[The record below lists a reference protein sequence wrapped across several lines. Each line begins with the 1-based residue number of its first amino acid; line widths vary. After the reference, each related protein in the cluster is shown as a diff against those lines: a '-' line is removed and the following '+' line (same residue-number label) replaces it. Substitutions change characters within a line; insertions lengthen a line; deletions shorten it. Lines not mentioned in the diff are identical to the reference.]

1 MLDALIEPFTYSYM
15 QRGLAAGALVGIAC
29 AVLGAFVVLRG
40 MAFVGD
46 AIAHTVLPG
55 IVIAYL
61 NGANLFIGALVAG
74 IVTALGIGWIT
85 RDGEIA
91 EDTAIGVI
99 FSGLFALGVLLL
111 STVNSYRDL
120 THILFGNIL
129 GVTDSDL
136 LITLGVTASVL
147 VAVYLV
153 YKELV
158 VASFDA
164 GHASVIGLSPSRVR
178 YGLLVLL
185 SLTVVSGIQTV
196 GVVMVAALLVT
207 PAATASLLTKRLPLT
222 MLIGAVLCMAA
233 VIVGLYASYYAGVAS
248 GAAIVLSLTSF
259 FLVAFLF
266 SPGRGLLT
274 RRVRKS

>member
-1 MLDALIEPFTYSYM
+1 MVFTCMPTRASGTKVNMLDVLIEPFTYSYM

-85 RDGEIA
+85 REGEIA

-120 THILFGNIL
+120 THIL
-129 GVTDSDL
+129 
-136 LITLGVTASVL
+136 
-147 VAVYLV
+147 
-153 YKELV
+153 
-158 VASFDA
+158 
-164 GHASVIGLSPSRVR
+164 
-178 YGLLVLL
+178 
-185 SLTVVSGIQTV
+185 
-196 GVVMVAALLVT
+196 
-207 PAATASLLTKRLPLT
+207 
-222 MLIGAVLCMAA
+222 
-233 VIVGLYASYYAGVAS
+233 
-248 GAAIVLSLTSF
+248 
-259 FLVAFLF
+259 
-266 SPGRGLLT
+266 
-274 RRVRKS
+274 